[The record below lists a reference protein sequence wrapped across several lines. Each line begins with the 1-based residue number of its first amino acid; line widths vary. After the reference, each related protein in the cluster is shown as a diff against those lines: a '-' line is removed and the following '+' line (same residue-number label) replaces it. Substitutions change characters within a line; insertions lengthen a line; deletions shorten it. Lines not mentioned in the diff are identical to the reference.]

1 MLERRPTSL
10 RFLFL
15 GFAALSLLASS
26 CNEDPST
33 QVVVLMDTD
42 YLVPTDVDRIQARIL
57 KVSDDGV
64 GETETWSQ
72 VFLLSSE
79 EEPGPGLYSLPASF
93 GVVPAEGD
101 MDRGIVIEVEA
112 LLGSADEPLVQ
123 RRVRTGFI
131 QGKFLVVRMLL
142 YRACTDMICAEGES
156 CGCEDAAACLAPFCV
171 DEFVDPKN
179 LEVTDNPGVLPPNP
193 EIPTDP
199 DVSDC
204 EPLTLCGTECVDTD
218 TDPLFC
224 GNCTTA
230 CSSGEVCVEGACI
243 EPGDCRTNGID
254 CSGFTYCDEV
264 TGTCLR
270 GCEANEQCG
279 SSETCDTETHECVCM
294 EGFDRCLDRCVD
306 TQTDPLFC
314 GDCMTFCGSREVCQA
329 GMCADLGDCRTNGI
343 GCAGLTYCDL
353 RTGECLPGC
362 VQDDQCGAANEVCDT
377 DINDCVCDTG
387 FESCPPIAGACVDT
401 QTDPLFCGDCGT
413 ACGSGEVCQAGACF
427 DPSDCRTN
435 GIGCSG
441 FTYCDPSTGVC
452 TSGCDDNAQCT
463 RANEICDVLSHACV
477 CGSGFEPCPPIF
489 GFCVDTQ
496 TDVRYCGN
504 CQTACGTGEV
514 CQLGACFDPNDC
526 RTNGIGCS
534 GLTYCDPSTGDCLP
548 GCANDAQCAGANE
561 ICDVPSHVC
570 VCGSGFERCPPFFGL
585 CVDTQTDTA
594 NCGDCG
600 TTCGSGEF
608 CFGGECFG
616 FGF

>member
-1 MLERRPTSL
+1 
-10 RFLFL
+10 
-15 GFAALSLLASS
+15 
-26 CNEDPST
+26 
-33 QVVVLMDTD
+33 
-42 YLVPTDVDRIQARIL
+42 
-57 KVSDDGV
+57 
-64 GETETWSQ
+64 
-72 VFLLSSE
+72 
-79 EEPGPGLYSLPASF
+79 
-93 GVVPAEGD
+93 

-179 LEVTDNPGVLPPNP
+179 LEVTDNPAVLPPNP
-193 EIPTDP
+193 GIPIDP
-199 DVSDC
+199 DVTDC

-218 TDPLFC
+218 SDPLFC

-279 SSETCDTETHECVCM
+279 SSETCDTDIHECVCM

-329 GMCADLGDCRTNGI
+329 GTCADLGDCRTNGI
-343 GCAGLTYCDL
+343 GCSGLTYCDSS
-353 RTGECLPGC
+353 TGDCLPGC

-387 FESCPPIAGACVDT
+387 FERCPPIAGACVDT

-413 ACGSGEVCQAGACF
+413 ACGTGEVCQAGACF

-452 TSGCDDNAQCT
+452 LPGCVGDAQCT
-463 RANEICDVLSHACV
+463 GANESCDVPSHACV
-477 CGSGFEPCPPIF
+477 C
-489 GFCVDTQ
+489 D
-496 TDVRYCGN
+496 
-504 CQTACGTGEV
+504 
-514 CQLGACFDPNDC
+514 
-526 RTNGIGCS
+526 
-534 GLTYCDPSTGDCLP
+534 
-548 GCANDAQCAGANE
+548 
-561 ICDVPSHVC
+561 
-570 VCGSGFERCPPFFGL
+570 SGFERCPPIFGL
-585 CVDTQTDTA
+585 CVDTQTDPAIAAAAGQPVAAASSAWLGCASTRPTA
-594 NCGDCG
+594 APTASAVAALPIVTRARVSACRAVTATRSARAPMKAAIPISTPVFATPDSSVAPQSSASASTRKPIRLIAATAGQPVAAASLCGRGVPRPDRLPHQRHRL
-600 TTCGSGEF
+600 
-608 CFGGECFG
+608 
-616 FGF
+616 